1 MAGYFF
7 DSSAIAKRYVRES
20 GTNWTISLFRS
31 SSRNSFY
38 VARISLAEV
47 ISAFTRRLNNKSLS
61 QNQTSKAKT
70 RFRRTFQRKF
80 FKMEIDAVLIERAA
94 DLAEK
99 HALRGYDAVQLSA
112 AAAANDA
119 RISVGASPLI
129 FVCADEKLND
139 AAKAEGLTVEN
150 PNDYP

>member
-1 MAGYFF
+1 MAGFF
-7 DSSAIAKRYVRES
+7 CDSSAIVKRYVREA

-38 VARISLAEV
+38 AARISLVEA
-47 ISAFTRRLNNKSLS
+47 ISAFTRRLKNKSLT
-61 QNQTSKAKT
+61 QTQTAKAKT

-80 FKMEIDAVLIERAA
+80 FKMEVDAILIERAA

-99 HALRGYDAVQLSA
+99 YALRGYDAVQLSA
-112 AAAANDA
+112 ALTANNA

-139 AAKAEGLTVEN
+139 AAKIEGLTVEN

>member
-7 DSSAIAKRYVRES
+7 DSSIIVKRYVREG

-38 VARISLAEV
+38 AARISLTEV
-47 ISAFTRRLNNKSLS
+47 ISAFTRRLKNKSLS
-61 QNQTSKAKT
+61 QTQTSKAKI

-80 FKMEIDAVLIERAA
+80 FKIEIDAVVIERAA
-94 DLAEK
+94 GLAEK
-99 HALRGYDAVQLSA
+99 YALRGYDAVQLSA
-112 AAAANDA
+112 ALTANNA

-129 FVCADEKLND
+129 FVCAADKLND
-139 AAKAEGLTVEN
+139 AAKAESLAVEN
-150 PNDYP
+150 PNNYP